1 MLKLDIMKK
10 IFYIIIFIFIVFGAF
25 WGGFFTAKHYGV
37 LPDNLLNFQSNF
49 FSGQNLTLFW
59 EAWQAVSNK
68 FIDREKID
76 QKKAFYGALQG
87 MVKSIGDDYTEFYS
101 PQEAK
106 IFNEDISGSFEGV
119 GMEITVRRGII
130 TVVSPLEDTP
140 AWKAG
145 IKSGDL
151 ILKIN
156 NEDATNLKLEEAVMK
171 IRGPKGTKVI
181 LTIMREDFKEPKDIE
196 IVRDVI
202 VVHAVKFKMLENNIG
217 YIKILNFGKNSVPE
231 FYNAINDLLTKGAN
245 KLILDLRNNP
255 GGFLES
261 AVIISSWFL
270 PKGDKVVIEDFG
282 GKSPQRIHRSL
293 GPGIL
298 SNLPLV
304 VLVNRGSAS
313 ASEILAGALRDN
325 LNVKIL
331 GEKTFGKGSVQ
342 EVVNLSDG
350 SLVKV
355 TVARWLTPKG
365 KLIEGKGIDPDI
377 EIKNESD
384 KEDLFLNKA
393 IEILKNK

>member
-1 MLKLDIMKK
+1 VLKLDIMKK

-25 WGGFFTAKHYGV
+25 WSGFFTAKHYGV
-37 LPDNLLNFQSNF
+37 LPDNLLNFQSSF

-140 AWKAG
+140 AWRAG

-231 FYNAINDLLTKGAN
+231 FYNAINDLLTKGTN

-384 KEDLFLNKA
+384 KEDLVLNKA

>member
-1 MLKLDIMKK
+1 VLKLDIMKK

-140 AWKAG
+140 AWRAG

-384 KEDLFLNKA
+384 KEDLVLNKA

>member
-140 AWKAG
+140 AWRAG

-384 KEDLFLNKA
+384 KEDLVLNKA

>member
-384 KEDLFLNKA
+384 KEDLVLNKA

>member
-1 MLKLDIMKK
+1 MKK

-140 AWKAG
+140 AWRAG

-384 KEDLFLNKA
+384 KEDLVLNKA
-393 IEILKNK
+393 VEILKNK

>member
-1 MLKLDIMKK
+1 MKK

-140 AWKAG
+140 AWRAG

-156 NEDATNLKLEEAVMK
+156 NEDATNLKLEEAVMR

-365 KLIEGKGIDPDI
+365 KLIEGKGINPDI
-377 EIKNESD
+377 EIKSESD
-384 KEDLFLNKA
+384 KEDLVLNKA

>member
-1 MLKLDIMKK
+1 MIKLNIMKRVFYSV
-10 IFYIIIFIFIVFGAF
+10 IFVLVIFISF
-25 WGGFFTAKHYGV
+25 WVGFFTARHYSI
-37 LPDNLLNFQSNF
+37 LPQNFFDFQKNF
-49 FSGQNLTLFW
+49 FSGQNLSLFW
-59 EAWQAVSNK
+59 ESWEAISNK

-76 QKKAFYGALQG
+76 PQKAFYGALEG
-87 MVKSIGDDYTEFYS
+87 MVKAIGDDYTEFYS
-101 PQEAK
+101 PQAAK

-119 GMEITVRRGII
+119 GMEITIKKGII

-140 AWKAG
+140 AWRAG

-196 IVRDVI
+196 IIRDVI
-202 VVHAVKFKMLENNIG
+202 IIHSVKYKIIKDKIG

-231 FYNAINDLLTKGAN
+231 FYKAVNEIFQEGAD
-245 KLILDLRNNP
+245 KIILDLRNNP
-255 GGFLES
+255 GGFLEA
-261 AVIISSWFL
+261 AVAISSWFL
-270 PKGDKVVIEDFG
+270 PKGEKVVIEDFG
-282 GKSPQRIHRSL
+282 GKSLSRVHRSF

-298 SNLPLV
+298 SRFPIV

-325 LNVKIL
+325 LNVKII
-331 GEKTFGKGSVQ
+331 GDRTFGKGSVQ

-350 SLVKV
+350 SLIKI
-355 TVARWLTPKG
+355 TIARWLTPKSY
-365 KLIEGKGIDPDI
+365 LIENKGIEPDI
-377 EIKNESD
+377 VVKDEDE
-384 KEDLFLNKA
+384 KEDLVLKKA
-393 IEILKNK
+393 IEIIERM

>member
-1 MLKLDIMKK
+1 MKK

-140 AWKAG
+140 AWRAG

-377 EIKNESD
+377 EIKSESD
-384 KEDLFLNKA
+384 KEDLVLNKA

>member
-1 MLKLDIMKK
+1 VLKLDIMKK

-140 AWKAG
+140 AWRAG

-282 GKSPQRIHRSL
+282 GKSPQRVHRSL

-384 KEDLFLNKA
+384 KEDLVLNKA

>member
-1 MLKLDIMKK
+1 VLKLDIMKK

-140 AWKAG
+140 AWRAG

-298 SNLPLV
+298 SNLPLA

-384 KEDLFLNKA
+384 KEDLVLNKA

>member
-1 MLKLDIMKK
+1 MKK

-140 AWKAG
+140 AWRAG

-156 NEDATNLKLEEAVMK
+156 NEDATNLKLEEAVMR

-384 KEDLFLNKA
+384 KEDLVLNKA